1 MIKLI
6 VDPIVLT
13 TLKRAM
19 PKTKKAEDA
28 LEKYINKLQLH
39 IDKSLMS
46 DSGGLYR
53 KTSLL
58 YLSTHSLA
66 LDVGQFTIDGKK
78 QYLHQWLEAHKVNLI
93 YVKEVGEKNKNSSLV
108 GLTNLVTIND
118 AMDLQ
123 TLKKKTVNE
132 LDKLLN
138 DKSLTDVD
146 LFFRMFPD
154 FATFN
159 QQYIQANYDLCP
171 INTKSLKQFIVWVS
185 LRANKVNAVEKQM
198 MLRQANMILRV
209 ATAGD
214 DVLPMKKKLSPFGR
228 TYYEG
233 TSVQS
238 VHRTL
243 REGMLGK
250 CYEYDLRTSVIAWKM
265 GFAQLCYQQ
274 MKTQNTFQ
282 QEFSACLD
290 YLKDK
295 KKFREQV
302 RSQTFG
308 SSSHID
314 PDLQIKLVKE
324 GLTALSF
331 GARIYSHG
339 WINQS
344 GDAFNPAI
352 VKIFK
357 DQEARDGFINSSL
370 VRKFREEQKRLDDFV
385 FRFYTSSDD
394 TLLKMKILQTN
405 SGRVSK
411 SKVMSFLYQTA
422 ETIVMDII
430 STEIKILGKKVLA
443 RVHDAIFIDTKLTN
457 YDKSNIEFNVRD
469 TTGIDYITLD
479 EEKLKGFKGVSA
491 LVKKEEA
498 EEKSLLAAQTL
509 LAQKNLVSLE
519 MIEM

>member
-13 TLKRAM
+13 TLKQAM
-19 PKTKKAEDA
+19 PKTKKAEEA
-28 LEKYINKLQLH
+28 LEKYKSVLERH
-39 IDKSLMS
+39 IDKSLMNAR
-46 DSGGLYR
+46 DNKFRFFKHFL
-53 KTSLL
+53 
-58 YLSTHSLA
+58 LSTHDLSLE
-66 LDVGQFTIDGKK
+66 VGQFRINGKK
-78 QYLHQWLEAHKVNLI
+78 QYLHKWLEVNKLNLI
-93 YVKEVGEKNKNSSLV
+93 DVVEKGLKGKDPSTVKLSSLV
-108 GLTNLVTIND
+108 TMND

-123 TLKKKTVNE
+123 TLKKKSINE

-185 LRANKVNAVEKQM
+185 LRANKLNAVEKQM
-198 MLRQANMILRV
+198 MLRQANMVLRV
-209 ATAGD
+209 ANGGS

-250 CYEYDLRTSVIAWKM
+250 CYEYDLRISVISWKM
-265 GFAQLCYQQ
+265 GFAKLCYQQ
-274 MKTQNTFQ
+274 MKTQKTYQ

-290 YLKDK
+290 YIKDK

-302 RSQTFG
+302 RMETFG
-308 SSSHID
+308 KDSH
-314 PDLQIKLVKE
+314 LNEEVQIKLVKR

-331 GARIYSHG
+331 GARIYENG
-339 WINQS
+339 WIDQS
-344 GDAFNPAI
+344 GKPMNPA
-352 VKIFK
+352 VVEIFK
-357 DQEARDGFINSSL
+357 KLPTERVAFIKSATVL
-370 VRKFREEQKRLDDFV
+370 KFREEQKKLDKFV
-385 FRFYTSSDD
+385 CNYFKSSDKSLIKNPM
-394 TLLKMKILQTN
+394 LLTK
-405 SGRVSK
+405 SGRLSESK
-411 SKVMSFLYQTA
+411 LMALLYQTA
-422 ETIVMDII
+422 ETIVMDFIAD
-430 STEIKILGKKVLA
+430 ELKALGKKVLA

-457 YDKSNIEFNVRD
+457 YDKQNIEFNVRSYTRLD
-469 TTGIDYITLD
+469 FITLD
-479 EEKLKGFKGVSA
+479 GEAITGFKGVSA

-498 EEKSLLAAQTL
+498 EQQSLIAAQAL
-509 LAQKNLVSLE
+509 LAQKNLVTS
-519 MIEM
+519 

>member
-19 PKTKKAEDA
+19 PKTTLAEKAY
-28 LEKYINKLQLH
+28 EKYISALERH
-39 IDKSLMS
+39 IDRALMNTR
-46 DSGGLYR
+46 DNKFRFFQHFL
-53 KTSLL
+53 
-58 YLSTHSLA
+58 LSTHDLSLE
-66 LDVGQFTIDGKK
+66 VNQFRIDGKK
-78 QYLHQWLEAHKVNLI
+78 QYLHTWLHKNNLNLI
-93 YVKEVGEKNKNSSLV
+93 DVIQRGLKGKDTSTVKLSR
-108 GLTNLVTIND
+108 LVTMND

-123 TLKKKTVNE
+123 TLKKKSINE
-132 LDKLLN
+132 LSKLLN
-138 DKSLTDVD
+138 DNSLSDVE
-146 LFFRMFPD
+146 FFYKMFPD
-154 FATFN
+154 FAKFDE
-159 QQYIQANYDLCP
+159 QYLKEKYDLCP
-171 INTKSLKQFIVWVS
+171 INTKSLEQFITWVT
-185 LRANKVNAVEKQM
+185 LRANRLNAVEKQM
-198 MLRQANMILRV
+198 MLRQAEVILRL
-209 ATAGD
+209 AKGGI
-214 DVLPMKKKLSPFGR
+214 DVLPMKKTFSPFGR
-228 TYYEG
+228 TYYKG
-233 TSVQS
+233 ISIQS

-243 REGMLGK
+243 REAILGK
-250 CYEYDLRTSVIAWKM
+250 CYGYDLRLSVISWKM
-265 GFAQLCYQQ
+265 GFAQLCYKQL
-274 MKTQNTFQ
+274 KKKKAFQ

-314 PDLQIKLVKE
+314 ADLQINLVKA

-370 VRKFREEQKRLDDFV
+370 VKKFREEQKRLDDFV

-509 LAQKNLVSLE
+509 LAQKNLVTS
-519 MIEM
+519 

>member
-46 DSGGLYR
+46 DLGGLYR

-93 YVKEVGEKNKNSSLV
+93 YVKEVGEKNKNSSLI

-123 TLKKKTVNE
+123 TLKKKSINE
-132 LDKLLN
+132 LDQLLK
-138 DKSLTDVD
+138 DITLDDED
-146 LFFRMFPD
+146 LYLRLFPD
-154 FATFN
+154 FVN
-159 QQYIQANYDLCP
+159 PSKQYILANYDFCP
-171 INTKSLKQFIVWVS
+171 INIKSLEQFIYWAS
-185 LRANKVNAVEKQM
+185 LRANKITDANRQLM
-198 MLRQANMILRV
+198 IRQAEIILRV
-209 ATAGD
+209 AKGGD
-214 DVLPMKKKLSPFGR
+214 GEFPMKKKLSPFGR

-233 TSVQS
+233 TSIQS

-250 CYEYDLRTSVIAWKM
+250 CFEYDLRTSVIAWKM

-274 MKTQNTFQ
+274 MKIKNSFQ
-282 QEFSACLD
+282 QEFSACLE
-290 YLKDK
+290 YIKDK

-302 RSQTFG
+302 RNQTFG
-308 SSSHID
+308 SNSHID
-314 PDLQIKLVKE
+314 AELQIKLVKE

-357 DQEARDGFINSSL
+357 DKEARDGFIHSSL
-370 VRKFREEQKRLDDFV
+370 VKKFRDEQKKLDKFV
-385 FRFYTSSDD
+385 CGFYTASDD
-394 TLLKMKILQTN
+394 TLLEMKILQTN
-405 SGRVSK
+405 SGRLSK
-411 SKVMSFLYQTA
+411 SKVMSFLYQKA
-422 ETIVMDII
+422 ETVVMDII
-430 STEIKILGKKVLA
+430 SNEIKSLGKRILA
-443 RVHDAIFIDTKLTN
+443 RVHDAIFIDTKLNN
-457 YDKSNIEFNVRD
+457 YDRQNIEFKVRD
-469 TTGIDYITLD
+469 ITGIDYITLD

-491 LVKKEEA
+491 LVKKEVA
-498 EEKSLLAAQTL
+498 QEKSLIAAQSL
-509 LAQKNLVSLE
+509 LAQKNLVTS
-519 MIEM
+519 

>member
-13 TLKRAM
+13 TLKQAM
-19 PKTKKAEDA
+19 PKTKKAEEA
-28 LEKYINKLQLH
+28 LEKYKSVLERH
-39 IDKSLMS
+39 IDKSLMNAR
-46 DSGGLYR
+46 DNKFRFFKHFL
-53 KTSLL
+53 
-58 YLSTHSLA
+58 LSTHDLSLE
-66 LDVGQFTIDGKK
+66 VGQFRINGKK
-78 QYLHQWLEAHKVNLI
+78 QYLHKWLEVNKLNLI
-93 YVKEVGEKNKNSSLV
+93 DVVEKGLKGKDPSTVKLSSLV
-108 GLTNLVTIND
+108 TMND

-123 TLKKKTVNE
+123 TLKKKSINE

-159 QQYIQANYDLCP
+159 QQSIQANYDFCP
-171 INTKSLKQFIVWVS
+171 INTKSLKQFIVWIS
-185 LRANKVNAVEKQM
+185 LRANKLNAVEKQM
-198 MLRQANMILRV
+198 MLRQANVILRL
-209 ATAGD
+209 AKGGS

-233 TSVQS
+233 ISVQS

-250 CYEYDLRTSVIAWKM
+250 CYEYDLRTSVISWKM
-265 GFAQLCYQQ
+265 GFAQFCYQQ
-274 MKTQNTFQ
+274 LKTQNTFQ

-308 SSSHID
+308 SNSHID
-314 PDLQIKLVKE
+314 AEIQIKLVKE

-331 GARIYSHG
+331 GARIYAHG

-344 GDAFNPAI
+344 GEAFNPAI

-357 DQEARDGFINSSL
+357 DQEARDGFIKSSL
-370 VRKFREEQKRLDDFV
+370 VKKFREEQKKLDDFV
-385 FRFYTSSDD
+385 FDAFTSNDPS
-394 TLLKMKILQTN
+394 LLANSILQTK

-411 SKVMSFLYQTA
+411 SKVMSYLYQTA
-422 ETIVMDII
+422 ETKVMDII
-430 STEIKILGKKVLA
+430 SDEIKLLGKKVLA
-443 RVHDAIFIDTKLTN
+443 RVHDAIFIDSKLSN
-457 YDKSNIEFNVRD
+457 YDRQNIEFNVR
-469 TTGIDYITLD
+469 GITQMSYWTLD

-509 LAQKNLVSLE
+509 LAQKNLVTS
-519 MIEM
+519 

>member
-13 TLKRAM
+13 TLKRSM

-28 LEKYINKLQLH
+28 LEKYIKKLQLH

-46 DSGGLYR
+46 DSGGLYK

-93 YVKEVGEKNKNSSLV
+93 YVKEVGEKNKNSSLI

-123 TLKKKTVNE
+123 TLKKKSINE
-132 LDKLLN
+132 LDQLLK
-138 DKSLTDVD
+138 DITLDDED
-146 LFFRMFPD
+146 LYLRLFPD
-154 FATFN
+154 FVN
-159 QQYIQANYDLCP
+159 PNKQYILAKYDFCP
-171 INTKSLKQFIVWVS
+171 INIKSLEQFIYWAS
-185 LRANKVNAVEKQM
+185 LRANKITDANRQL
-198 MLRQANMILRV
+198 MLRQAEIILRV
-209 ATAGD
+209 AKGGD
-214 DVLPMKKKLSPFGR
+214 GEFPMKKNPSPFGR
-228 TYYEG
+228 TYYEA

-238 VHRTL
+238 VHRKL

-308 SSSHID
+308 LSSHID
-314 PDLQIKLVKE
+314 ADLQIKLVKE

-370 VRKFREEQKRLDDFV
+370 VKKFREEQKRLDDFV

-498 EEKSLLAAQTL
+498 EEKSLLAAQAL
-509 LAQKNLVSLE
+509 LAQKNFATL
-519 MIEM
+519 

>member
-6 VDPIVLT
+6 VDPIVIT
-13 TLKRAM
+13 TLKKAM
-19 PKTKKAEDA
+19 PKTKKAEEA
-28 LEKYINKLQLH
+28 LEKYISILERQ
-39 IDKSLMS
+39 IDKSLMN
-46 DSGGLYR
+46 DLGGLFR
-53 KTSLL
+53 KSKLIQ
-58 YLSTHSLA
+58 LSTHSLA
-66 LDVGQFTIDGKK
+66 LEVGQFRIDGKK
-78 QYLHQWLEAHKVNLI
+78 QYLHQWLEANKVNLI
-93 YVKEVGEKNKNSSLV
+93 YVKEVGEKNKNSSLI
-108 GLTNLVTIND
+108 GITKLVTLND
-118 AMDLQ
+118 AMDLK
-123 TLKKKTVNE
+123 TLKKKTLNE
-132 LDKLLN
+132 LVQLLK
-138 DKSLTDVD
+138 DITLDD
-146 LFFRMFPD
+146 EGLYLRLFPD
-154 FATFN
+154 FVN
-159 QQYIQANYDLCP
+159 PNKQYILTNYDFCP
-171 INTKSLKQFIVWVS
+171 INIKSLEQFIYWAS
-185 LRANKVNAVEKQM
+185 LRANKITNANRQL
-198 MLRQANMILRV
+198 MLRQAEVILRV
-209 ATAGD
+209 ANGGD
-214 DVLPMKKKLSPFGR
+214 GEFPMKKKLSAFGR

-314 PDLQIKLVKE
+314 ADLQIKLVKE

-339 WINQS
+339 WINPS

-498 EEKSLLAAQTL
+498 EEKSLLAAQAL
-509 LAQKNLVSLE
+509 LAQKNLVTS
-519 MIEM
+519 

>member
-13 TLKRAM
+13 ALKQAM
-19 PKTKKAEDA
+19 PKTKKAEEA
-28 LEKYINKLQLH
+28 LEKYISVLERH
-39 IDKSLMS
+39 IDKSLMNAR
-46 DSGGLYR
+46 DNKFRFFKHFL
-53 KTSLL
+53 
-58 YLSTHSLA
+58 LSTHDLSLE
-66 LDVGQFTIDGKK
+66 VGQFRISGKK
-78 QYLHQWLEAHKVNLI
+78 QYLHKWLEQNKLNLI
-93 YVKEVGEKNKNSSLV
+93 DVISVGLKGKDPSTVKLSSLV
-108 GLTNLVTIND
+108 TMND

-123 TLKKKTVNE
+123 TLKKKSINE
-132 LDKLLN
+132 LDKLLD

-159 QQYIQANYDLCP
+159 QQSIQASYDLCP

-185 LRANKVNAVEKQM
+185 LRANKLNAVEKQM
-198 MLRQANMILRV
+198 MLRQANVILRV
-209 ATAGD
+209 AKGGS

-233 TSVQS
+233 ISVQS

-243 REGMLGK
+243 REAMLGK
-250 CYEYDLRTSVIAWKM
+250 CYEYDLRTSVISWKM
-265 GFAQLCYQQ
+265 GFAQFCYQQ

-282 QEFSACLD
+282 QEFSACLE

-295 KKFREQV
+295 KKFREQI

-314 PDLQIKLVKE
+314 AELQIKLVKE

-344 GDAFNPAI
+344 GEAFNPAI

-357 DQEARDGFINSSL
+357 DQEARDGFIKSSL
-370 VRKFREEQKRLDDFV
+370 VKKFREEQKRLDDFI
-385 FRFYTSSDD
+385 FDAYTSNDPS
-394 TLLKMKILQTN
+394 LLKNSILQSK

-411 SKVMSFLYQTA
+411 SKVMSYLYQNA
-422 ETIVMDII
+422 ETIVMDSIEK
-430 STEIKILGKKVLA
+430 EITSLGKRVLA
-443 RVHDAIFIDTKLTN
+443 RVHDAIFIETKLSN
-457 YDKSNIEFNVRD
+457 YDRQSIEFKVRD
-469 TTGIDYITLD
+469 ITGIDYITLD

-498 EEKSLLAAQTL
+498 EQQSLTTAQKL
-509 LAQKNLVSLE
+509 LAQKNLVAS
-519 MIEM
+519 

>member
-6 VDPIVLT
+6 VDPIVIT
-13 TLKRAM
+13 TLKKAM
-19 PKTKKAEDA
+19 PKTKKAEEA
-28 LEKYINKLQLH
+28 LEKYISILERQ
-39 IDKSLMS
+39 IDKSLMN
-46 DSGGLYR
+46 DLGGLFR
-53 KTSLL
+53 KSKLIQ
-58 YLSTHSLA
+58 LSTHSLA
-66 LDVGQFTIDGKK
+66 LEVGQFRIDGKK
-78 QYLHQWLEAHKVNLI
+78 QYLHQWLEANKVNLI
-93 YVKEVGEKNKNSSLV
+93 YVKEVGEKNKNSSLI
-108 GLTNLVTIND
+108 GITKLVTLND
-118 AMDLQ
+118 AMDLK
-123 TLKKKTVNE
+123 TLKKKTLNE
-132 LDKLLN
+132 LVQLLK
-138 DKSLTDVD
+138 DITLDD
-146 LFFRMFPD
+146 EGLYLRLFPD
-154 FATFN
+154 FVN
-159 QQYIQANYDLCP
+159 PNKKYILTNYDFCP
-171 INTKSLKQFIVWVS
+171 INIKSLEQFIYWAS
-185 LRANKVNAVEKQM
+185 LRANKITNANRQL
-198 MLRQANMILRV
+198 MLRQAEVILRV
-209 ATAGD
+209 ANGGD
-214 DVLPMKKKLSPFGR
+214 GEFPMKKKLSAFGR

-250 CYEYDLRTSVIAWKM
+250 CYEYDLRTSVITWKM

-314 PDLQIKLVKE
+314 ADLQIKLVKE

-339 WINQS
+339 WINPS

-498 EEKSLLAAQTL
+498 EEKSLLAAQAL
-509 LAQKNLVSLE
+509 LAQKNLVTS
-519 MIEM
+519 

>member
-13 TLKRAM
+13 TLKQAM
-19 PKTKKAEDA
+19 PKTKKAEEA
-28 LEKYINKLQLH
+28 LEKYKSVLERH
-39 IDKSLMS
+39 IDKSLMNAR
-46 DSGGLYR
+46 DNKFRFFKHFL
-53 KTSLL
+53 
-58 YLSTHSLA
+58 LSTHDLSLE
-66 LDVGQFTIDGKK
+66 VGQFRINGKK
-78 QYLHQWLEAHKVNLI
+78 QYLHKWLEVNKLNLI
-93 YVKEVGEKNKNSSLV
+93 DVVEKGLKGKDPSTVKLSSLV
-108 GLTNLVTIND
+108 TMND

-123 TLKKKTVNE
+123 TLKKKSINE

-159 QQYIQANYDLCP
+159 QQSIQANYDFCP
-171 INTKSLKQFIVWVS
+171 INTKSLKQFIVWIS
-185 LRANKVNAVEKQM
+185 LRANKLNAVEKQM
-198 MLRQANMILRV
+198 MLRQANVILRL
-209 ATAGD
+209 AKGGS

-233 TSVQS
+233 ISVQS

-250 CYEYDLRTSVIAWKM
+250 CYEYDLRTSVISWKM
-265 GFAQLCYQQ
+265 GFAQFCYQQ
-274 MKTQNTFQ
+274 LKTQNTFQ

-308 SSSHID
+308 SNSHID
-314 PDLQIKLVKE
+314 AELQIKLVKE

-331 GARIYSHG
+331 GARIYAHG

-344 GDAFNPAI
+344 GEAFNPAI

-357 DQEARDGFINSSL
+357 DQEARDGFIKSSL
-370 VRKFREEQKRLDDFV
+370 VKKFREEQKKLDDFV
-385 FRFYTSSDD
+385 FDAFTSNDPS
-394 TLLKMKILQTN
+394 LLANSILQTK

-411 SKVMSFLYQTA
+411 SKVMSYLYQTA
-422 ETIVMDII
+422 ETKVMDII
-430 STEIKILGKKVLA
+430 SDEIKLLGKKVLA
-443 RVHDAIFIDTKLTN
+443 RVHDAIFIDSKLSN
-457 YDKSNIEFNVRD
+457 YDRQNIEFNVR
-469 TTGIDYITLD
+469 GITQMSYWTLD

-498 EEKSLLAAQTL
+498 EQQSLTAAQTL
-509 LAQKNLVSLE
+509 LAQKNLVTS
-519 MIEM
+519 

>member
-1 MIKLI
+1 
-6 VDPIVLT
+6 
-13 TLKRAM
+13 
-19 PKTKKAEDA
+19 
-28 LEKYINKLQLH
+28 
-39 IDKSLMS
+39 
-46 DSGGLYR
+46 
-53 KTSLL
+53 
-58 YLSTHSLA
+58 
-66 LDVGQFTIDGKK
+66 
-78 QYLHQWLEAHKVNLI
+78 
-93 YVKEVGEKNKNSSLV
+93 
-108 GLTNLVTIND
+108 
-118 AMDLQ
+118 
-123 TLKKKTVNE
+123 
-132 LDKLLN
+132 
-138 DKSLTDVD
+138 
-146 LFFRMFPD
+146 MFPD

-185 LRANKVNAVEKQM
+185 LRANKLNAVEKQM
-198 MLRQANMILRV
+198 MLRQANMVLRV
-209 ATAGD
+209 ANGGS

-233 TSVQS
+233 TSIQS

-250 CYEYDLRTSVIAWKM
+250 CFEYDLRTSVIAWKM

-274 MKTQNTFQ
+274 MKTKNSFQ

-308 SSSHID
+308 SNSHID
-314 PDLQIKLVKE
+314 AELQIKLVKE

-344 GDAFNPAI
+344 GEAFNPAI

-357 DQEARDGFINSSL
+357 DKEARDGFINSSL
-370 VRKFREEQKRLDDFV
+370 VKKFREEQKRLDDFV
-385 FRFYTSSDD
+385 FSFYTSNDD
-394 TLLKMKILQTN
+394 TLLTMEILQTK

-411 SKVMSFLYQTA
+411 SKVMSYLYQTA

-430 STEIKILGKKVLA
+430 SKEIKALGKKVLA

-457 YDKSNIEFNVRD
+457 YAKSNIEFKVRD

-498 EEKSLLAAQTL
+498 EQQSLLAAQTL
-509 LAQKNLVSLE
+509 LAQKNLVYS
-519 MIEM
+519 

>member
-6 VDPIVLT
+6 VDPIVLK
-13 TLKRAM
+13 TLKQAM
-19 PKTKKAEDA
+19 PKTKKAEQA
-28 LEKYINKLQLH
+28 LEKYISILERQ
-39 IDKSLMS
+39 IDKSLMNAR
-46 DSGGLYR
+46 DNKFRFFKQFL
-53 KTSLL
+53 
-58 YLSTHSLA
+58 LSTHDLSLE
-66 LDVGQFTIDGKK
+66 VGQFVINGKS
-78 QYLHQWLEAHKVNLI
+78 QYLHKWLDEKKLNLI
-93 YVKEVGEKNKNSSLV
+93 EVIYVGMKGSDPSTVKLSSLV
-108 GLTNLVTIND
+108 TMND

-185 LRANKVNAVEKQM
+185 LRANKLNAVEKQM
-198 MLRQANMILRV
+198 MLRQANMVLRV
-209 ATAGD
+209 ANGGS

-314 PDLQIKLVKE
+314 ADLQIKLVKE

-509 LAQKNLVSLE
+509 LAQKNLVTS
-519 MIEM
+519 

>member
-1 MIKLI
+1 M
-6 VDPIVLT
+6 
-13 TLKRAM
+13 
-19 PKTKKAEDA
+19 
-28 LEKYINKLQLH
+28 
-39 IDKSLMS
+39 
-46 DSGGLYR
+46 
-53 KTSLL
+53 
-58 YLSTHSLA
+58 
-66 LDVGQFTIDGKK
+66 
-78 QYLHQWLEAHKVNLI
+78 
-93 YVKEVGEKNKNSSLV
+93 
-108 GLTNLVTIND
+108 ND

-123 TLKKKTVNE
+123 SLKKKTVNE

-185 LRANKVNAVEKQM
+185 LRANKLNAVEKQM
-198 MLRQANMILRV
+198 MLRQANMIFRV

-214 DVLPMKKKLSPFGR
+214 DVFPMKKKLSPFGR

-233 TSVQS
+233 TSIQS

-290 YLKDK
+290 YIKDK

-302 RSQTFG
+302 RMETFG
-308 SSSHID
+308 KDSH
-314 PDLQIKLVKE
+314 LNEEVQIKLVKR

-331 GARIYSHG
+331 GARIYENG
-339 WINQS
+339 WIDQS
-344 GDAFNPAI
+344 GKPMNPA
-352 VKIFK
+352 VVEIFK
-357 DQEARDGFINSSL
+357 KLPTERVAFIKSATVL
-370 VRKFREEQKRLDDFV
+370 KFREEQKKLDKFV
-385 FRFYTSSDD
+385 CNYFKSSDKS
-394 TLLKMKILQTN
+394 LLKNPMLLTK
-405 SGRVSK
+405 SGRLSESK
-411 SKVMSFLYQTA
+411 LMALLYQTA
-422 ETIVMDII
+422 ETIVMDFIAD
-430 STEIKILGKKVLA
+430 ELKALGKKVLA
-443 RVHDAIFIDTKLTN
+443 RVHDAIFIDTRLTN
-457 YDKSNIEFNVRD
+457 YDKQNIEFNVRSY
-469 TTGIDYITLD
+469 TRLDYITLD
-479 EEKLKGFKGVSA
+479 GEAITGFKGVSA

-498 EEKSLLAAQTL
+498 EQQSLIAAQTL
-509 LAQKNLVSLE
+509 LAQKNLVTS
-519 MIEM
+519 

>member
-6 VDPIVLT
+6 VDPIVLK
-13 TLKRAM
+13 TLKQAM
-19 PKTKKAEDA
+19 PKTKKAEQA
-28 LEKYINKLQLH
+28 LEKYISILERH
-39 IDKSLMS
+39 IDKSLMNAR
-46 DSGGLYR
+46 DNKFRFFKQFL
-53 KTSLL
+53 
-58 YLSTHSLA
+58 LSTHDLSLE
-66 LDVGQFTIDGKK
+66 VGQFVINGKS
-78 QYLHQWLEAHKVNLI
+78 QYLHKWLDEKKLNLI
-93 YVKEVGEKNKNSSLV
+93 EVIYVGMKGSDPSTVKLSSLV
-108 GLTNLVTIND
+108 TMND

-185 LRANKVNAVEKQM
+185 LRANKLNAVEKQM
-198 MLRQANMILRV
+198 MLRQANMVLRV
-209 ATAGD
+209 ANGGS

-250 CYEYDLRTSVIAWKM
+250 CYEYDLRISVISWKM
-265 GFAQLCYQQ
+265 GFAKLCYQQ

-290 YLKDK
+290 YIKDK

-302 RSQTFG
+302 RMETFG
-308 SSSHID
+308 KDSH
-314 PDLQIKLVKE
+314 LNEEVQIKLVKR

-331 GARIYSHG
+331 GARIYENG
-339 WINQS
+339 WIDQS
-344 GDAFNPAI
+344 GKPMNPA
-352 VKIFK
+352 VVEIFK
-357 DQEARDGFINSSL
+357 KLPTERVAFIKSATVL
-370 VRKFREEQKRLDDFV
+370 KFREEQKKLDKFV
-385 FRFYTSSDD
+385 CNYFKSSDKSLIKNPM
-394 TLLKMKILQTN
+394 LLTK
-405 SGRVSK
+405 SGRLSESK
-411 SKVMSFLYQTA
+411 LMALLYQTA
-422 ETIVMDII
+422 ETIVMDFIAD
-430 STEIKILGKKVLA
+430 ELKALGKKVLA

-457 YDKSNIEFNVRD
+457 YDKQNIEFNVRSY
-469 TTGIDYITLD
+469 TRLDYITFD
-479 EEKLKGFKGVSA
+479 GEAITGFKGVSA
-491 LVKKEEA
+491 LVKIEEA
-498 EEKSLLAAQTL
+498 EQQSLIAAQTL
-509 LAQKNLVSLE
+509 LAQKNLVTS
-519 MIEM
+519 